1 MTQAPFVT
9 KEITVD
15 TVPAWSDDRSRLS
28 EAQVILKPR
37 KARPFFG
44 RHPWVLDSAVDHVEG
59 QPADGDVVDLMSDK
73 GKFVARGVF
82 NGHSRI
88 RVRLYTWSAADLLDD
103 DFWLRRIRAAAELR
117 DKLGYNGREQAV
129 RLVYSEADG
138 LSGLIV
144 DRYAEYLVVQVTALA
159 IEKRL
164 DQLLPLL
171 SSVARPRGIVV
182 RADRTM
188 AKLEGLDE
196 RQHDGWGEAPTG
208 PVFIQ
213 EHGLKYGVEL
223 GVGQKTGFYLDQRE
237 NRKAAAGYLRG
248 CRVLDMFCYSGG
260 FSLAASALGGAS
272 EVLGIDSSQS
282 AIALARA
289 NAELNSISNVHFEAG
304 DCFDAL
310 DSLVHERRR
319 FDAVILDPPKFTRS
333 RRSVDEALRAYHRI
347 NRLAVDL
354 LSPGGIL
361 VTCSCSGSVTRED
374 LLYVLA
380 GVAQQTGRDVQV
392 LQQRGA
398 AQDHPVSATCL
409 ESEYLKCCICR
420 VQ

>member
-1 MTQAPFVT
+1 MKEAP
-9 KEITVD
+9 VD
-15 TVPAWSDDRSRLS
+15 SVPAFTDERSRLS

-44 RHPWVLDSAVDHVEG
+44 RHPWVLDSAVDRVEG

-73 GKFVARGVF
+73 GKFVARGVY
-82 NGHSRI
+82 NAHSRI
-88 RVRLYTWSAADLLDD
+88 RVRLYTWSAGDLLDD
-103 DFWLRRIRAAAELR
+103 DFWQRRIKAAIALR
-117 DKLGYNGREQAV
+117 DKLGYNGSEQAV

-144 DRYAEYLVVQVTALA
+144 DRYADYLVVQVTALA

-171 SSVARPRGIVV
+171 ATIAQPRGIIV
-182 RADRTM
+182 RTDHAM

-196 RQHDGWGEAPTG
+196 RQHGGWGEAPTG

-223 GVGQKTGFYLDQRE
+223 GAGQKTGFYIDQRE

-248 CRVLDMFCYSGG
+248 CRVLDLFCYSGG
-260 FSLAASALGGAS
+260 FSLTASALGGAS

-282 AIALARA
+282 AVALARA
-289 NAELNSISNVHFEAG
+289 NAELNSISNVHFEVG
-304 DCFDAL
+304 DAFDAL

-319 FDAVILDPPKFTRS
+319 FDAIVLDPPKFTRT

-354 LSPGGIL
+354 LDPGGIL

-380 GVAQQTGRDVQV
+380 GVAQQTGRDVQI

-398 AQDHPVSATCL
+398 AQDHPIRATCL

-420 VQ
+420 VN